1 MTSWQSTLKNTQL
14 YRSAERKAQ
23 LMVSSLMLLTIAVV
37 LLYPKAQVAIPLVRF
52 ANPIVFETVVQV
64 REEPIPEPPR
74 LEKHLAE
81 ESPETVVIPPP
92 PPEPVPPPIVKEALP
107 PLPPVVKSK
116 PKRVVPKL
124 VKEVPKVVEETPP
137 VLPAEPGEGSPE
149 GVVKEAEPVGH
160 PQGVRSGGSQKVG
173 DDSLELSRLVA
184 VVEAHKV
191 YPRRARQNGESGRL
205 ALSVR
210 LDANGTV
217 SAVDIHTS
225 HPSRLL
231 QQAALKAA
239 APLVGMTTK
248 LGGPREVVIPI
259 VFSLTD

>member
-23 LMVSSLMLLTIAVV
+23 LMVSSLMLLTIALV

-92 PPEPVPPPIVKEALP
+92 PPEPEPEPIPPVVEPVPPPPPIVKETP
-107 PLPPVVKSK
+107 PPPPPVVKPK
-116 PKRVVPKL
+116 PKRVAPKV

-137 VLPAEPGEGSPE
+137 ALPAEPGDGSPE
-149 GVVKEAEPVGH
+149 GVVKEAAPVGH
-160 PQGVRSGGSQKVG
+160 PQGVRSGGGSQKVG

-191 YPRRARQNGESGRL
+191 YPRRARQMESQ
-205 ALSVR
+205 
-210 LDANGTV
+210 DA
-217 SAVDIHTS
+217 
-225 HPSRLL
+225 
-231 QQAALKAA
+231 
-239 APLVGMTTK
+239 
-248 LGGPREVVIPI
+248 
-259 VFSLTD
+259 

>member
-64 REEPIPEPPR
+64 REEP
-74 LEKHLAE
+74 
-81 ESPETVVIPPP
+81 SPETVVIPPP

-116 PKRVVPKL
+116 PKRVVPKV